1 MVKPKGSLL
10 TLVVAFIIGLLL
22 MILGAWKLYAT
33 YRMRGIIDSAR
44 NTIDLGLYD
53 VIYPTWL
60 DYIFYV
66 IVVVAGLVLFI
77 WGIYQ
82 YFRSPDDDLKIIA
95 SRIRKIDAGQ
105 KLRND
110 LADIRADADALI
122 EEAR

>member
-1 MVKPKGSLL
+1 MANPKGSLL

-33 YRMRGIIDSAR
+33 YRMRAIIDSAR
-44 NTIDLGLYD
+44 NTIDLNLYD
-53 VIYPTWL
+53 TIYPTWL

-66 IVVVAGLVLFI
+66 IVVIAGLVLFI

-95 SRIRKIDAGQ
+95 SRIRRIDAGQ
-105 KLRND
+105 KLRED
-110 LADIRADADALI
+110 AEQLAADAGALLN
-122 EEAR
+122 